1 VLVIV
6 QEEDVRVLVCELLD
20 GIQEEDVWVLVC
32 ELLDGSLEEE
42 VWVLED
48 MWGKHDVSKAEAD
61 LIFV

>member
-6 QEEDVRVLVCELLD
+6 QEEDVR
-20 GIQEEDVWVLVC
+20 VLVC